1 MKHPLKTLLAC
12 MAIVLFLGACNAR
25 VDTDQERKQILQK
38 AFLERNLQPSNLQIH
53 VNGDS
58 AWAVFNWTFAGK
70 LANGQPFTSKGWE
83 SHVYQKTGAG
93 WRIEHLHYSE
103 QPPRS

>member
-1 MKHPLKTLLAC
+1 
-12 MAIVLFLGACNAR
+12 MA
-25 VDTDQERKQILQK
+25 LQK

-53 VNGDS
+53 GDS
-58 AWAVFNWTFAGK
+58 AWAVFDWAFAGK

-83 SHVYQKTGAG
+83 HVYQKTGAG
-93 WRIEHLHYSE
+93 WRIEHLHYSG